1 MTKKW
6 IKSLEKG
13 KTFAALF
20 TNFSKAFDCL
30 PHDLIIAKLNAY
42 GFSLSAAR
50 LMQSYLCN
58 RKQRTK
64 INTAYS
70 YGKKCCLAFLNV
82 ICF

>member
-1 MTKKW
+1 MTEKW

-20 TNFSKAFDCL
+20 TNLSKAIDCL

-42 GFSLSAAR
+42 RLSFSAAR

-64 INTAYS
+64 INTACS
-70 YGKKCCLAFLNV
+70 SWEERLLVFPKV
-82 ICF
+82 PS